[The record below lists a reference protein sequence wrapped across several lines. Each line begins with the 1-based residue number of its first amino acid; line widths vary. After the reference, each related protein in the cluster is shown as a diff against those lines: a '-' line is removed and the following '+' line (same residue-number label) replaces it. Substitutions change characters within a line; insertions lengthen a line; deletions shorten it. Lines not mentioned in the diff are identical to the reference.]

1 MLKKIF
7 FTFLKIL
14 RKVLIWF
21 FVLSIATTILYRW
34 INPPITP
41 LMMWRVCQQMVDSN
55 KEVKLDKDWVPLS
68 EISPK
73 MPLAA
78 VAAEDQKFAEH
89 SGFDIEA
96 MEKALQ
102 YNKTHKG
109 KVRGASTISQQV
121 AKNVFLFPDRTY
133 LRKALEVYFT
143 FLIEIFWS
151 KERILEVYLNVIEM
165 GEGIFGTQ
173 AAAQFYYKKNA
184 SQLSAYEC
192 AAIASILP
200 NPRIWSPL
208 TPNARVAR
216 KIKRVMVYMKYI
228 DLKEV
233 LDEDDKK
240 N

>member
-7 FTFLKIL
+7 FKFLIIL
-14 RKVLIWF
+14 RKVFIWF
-21 FVLSIATTILYRW
+21 VVLSIATTIIYRW

-41 LMMWRVCQQMVDSN
+41 LMIWRVCEQLFDSD
-55 KEVKLDKDWVPLS
+55 KEVKLTKDWVPLS
-68 EISPK
+68 EISPQ
-73 MPLAA
+73 MPLAV
-78 VAAEDQKFAEH
+78 VAAEDQKFSEH
-89 SGFDIEA
+89 IGFDIDA

-102 YNKTHKG
+102 YNQTHKG

-143 FLIEIFWS
+143 FLIEIIWS

-165 GEGIFGTQ
+165 GEGIYGTE
-173 AAAQFYYKKNA
+173 AAAQHYYKKKA
-184 SQLSAYEC
+184 AQLSKYEC

-200 NPRIWSPL
+200 NPRVWSPL
-208 TPNARVAR
+208 KPNARVAR

-228 DLKEV
+228 DLKDV
-233 LDEDDKK
+233 LADDDKK
-240 N
+240 